1 MGSTPKHAFNSPTSA
16 VWKPVEASGSEWKPA
31 HCLVHTVNNTAAAAA
46 AIMGK
51 SNVNIKLQNKV
62 VFYTEETPSLFCCW
76 SRFCSAK

>member
-1 MGSTPKHAFNSPTSA
+1 MGSTPNTRSTLPPVSA
-16 VWKPVEASGSEWKPA
+16 VWKRVEAS
-31 HCLVHTVNNTAAAAA
+31 LVHTVNNTATAAA

-62 VFYTEETPSLFCCW
+62 LFYTEETPSLFCFW